1 MTMTLTV
8 NPWLLPVS
16 IGGTA
21 KMLNK
26 VIDSAVSSVLAR
38 IVEDEAADGV
48 NIVQTLESEEAL
60 TCSPQSS
67 RRANFRASRS
77 CSVSQTPTHR
87 HSRGMTRIFDDL

>member
-26 VIDSAVSSVLAR
+26 VINSAASSVLAR
-38 IVEDEAADGV
+38 IVEDKAADGV
-48 NIVQTLESEEAL
+48 NIVKILESEEMLDLLATKRAESKL
-60 TCSPQSS
+60 PSLQEL
-67 RRANFRASRS
+67 RRFADANHPPASWYDED
-77 CSVSQTPTHR
+77 
-87 HSRGMTRIFDDL
+87 F